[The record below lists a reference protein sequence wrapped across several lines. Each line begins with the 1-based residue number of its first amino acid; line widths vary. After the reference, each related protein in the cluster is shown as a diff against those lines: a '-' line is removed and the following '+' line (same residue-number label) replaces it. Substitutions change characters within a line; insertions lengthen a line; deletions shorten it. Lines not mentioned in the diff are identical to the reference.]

1 MDVVLFRRR
10 PEAIAKLKMPDP
22 DELEWEP
29 LVSSHV
35 DSMAFNAE
43 DAELFVQFRDGT
55 IYKYPADES
64 EADGLRTAASPGRY
78 IHYFLRH
85 KGARIQ

>member
-1 MDVVLFRRR
+1 MS
-10 PEAIAKLKMPDP
+10 PE
-22 DELEWEP
+22 ELEWEP

-35 DSMAFNAE
+35 DAMAYNAE
-43 DAELFVQFRDGT
+43 TAELFVQFRDGT
-55 IYKYPADES
+55 IYKYSAAED

-78 IHYFLRH
+78 IRYFLKD